1 MSTQESETAG
11 GHPPRR
17 KALRLRPFMV
27 VAGLFALAAALAGLP
42 AVILALMLSRGPVDA
57 GFMTGQIA
65 AMIERR
71 LGEGFKVSVRE
82 LRLSRDGDGLVVEGE
97 GVGVRDE
104 TGRLVIEAPRALVA
118 LDGRALLGLAVEP
131 REIEFVGLRVA
142 LVIMPDGSVSISA
155 GEGEDTAP
163 PTRHARATDA
173 APLHA
178 AAFVD
183 AFAAPTGA
191 LAVLERAGLRE
202 GTLIIDDRRNGRR
215 ATYSDLSLLYSRP
228 AEETRLAVRARGM
241 HGRWGASLVVRGAPG
256 AVRSIEATVQDLA
269 VAEILGFAE
278 AGTSGIRTDMPV
290 SFELRA
296 QLDGKDVLTA
306 LDGVIT
312 GGSAQ
317 VVLPGRDLAPIAV
330 DRMNGRFALAPDG
343 RIEVPELDVSAG
355 GVAIKASGAVDLPR
369 GADDSWRVT
378 LVSREASVSRID
390 PKAPPIRLDRL
401 ALSARF
407 LPGFSGVVV
416 DSATAEGAETDLRLS
431 AALGSGGEAEGLRFK
446 VQTGRMPVDAVLAF
460 WPAFSAPVTRRWMID
475 HVDGGFVDYMTLGLA
490 LSPADVAKAVGPDP
504 LPEGS
509 FGLRAALSEIMVR
522 PANGLPRLEK
532 LVAEGRLT
540 ERTASFEIDRAT
552 TAAGLALSEGHF
564 RIDDTSAVPPQ
575 AAISFRLRG
584 GADNTAAVLRGDA
597 LRDFTGPQIP
607 EADKIKGTVDAAVTV
622 DMPLRKGI
630 APAEVRVAA
639 RGTIKA
645 LAWDGA
651 VGKERLES
659 PELSFAF
666 DGGRLTAKGE
676 GRIGGIPANFD
687 YARPAGG
694 AEPTYAVQLTIDD
707 SVRTKRGLKTAG
719 QISGPV
725 SMRVTAR
732 EGSARNGL
740 AVEIDLTKAAVTG
753 LLPTWAKPA
762 GRASKATLRVRPLTE
777 DRFELIDFALDG
789 GGGFLVKGDGEITS
803 DGTLNTA
810 RLSQV
815 RLSTGDDMKVEL
827 ERMQNG
833 TRLSVRAQSLDARPF
848 LKSVFGPTGSGG
860 GGLSYGDLDV
870 DLKAA
875 SMQGFASEAMTAA
888 DLKLTTRGGD
898 VRDFRLAGRLGRA
911 PVAGQMARSETG
923 APAIVIESADAGA
936 FLRYVDLYRRM
947 TGGALLLQISPQADP
962 LTGLI
967 VVQNFTLRNDPAL
980 AGVARS
986 SANPA
991 GRSLVDDAANVGFS
1005 KLRVEFSRG
1014 RDGVLTLSDGVMLGA
1029 VIGGT
1034 LEGKVDFARD
1044 KVDLTGTFVPAYGL
1058 NNIPNKVPLFGA
1070 LLFGGPN
1077 EGLFAVNF
1085 RITGSPANPVVAYN
1099 PLSAVAPG
1107 FLRKFFGVGGPAEAP
1122 VPPAP
1127 VPETRP
1133 AQPAR

>member
-1 MSTQESETAG
+1 MSTQDSETAG

-17 KALRLRPFMV
+17 KALRLRPFVV
-27 VAGLFALAAALAGLP
+27 VAGLFAFSAAIAGLP
-42 AVILALMLSRGPVDA
+42 AGILALMLSRGPVDA

-65 AMIERR
+65 SMIERR
-71 LGEGFKVSVRE
+71 LGDGFKVSVRE
-82 LRLSRDGDGLVVEGE
+82 LRLSHDGEGLVVEGE

-142 LVIMPDGSVSISA
+142 LVIMPDGSVSVSA
-155 GEGEDTAP
+155 GEGEGAGQP
-163 PTRHARATDA
+163 PRQTRSPDA

-183 AFAAPTGA
+183 AFASPKGA

-202 GTLIIDDRRNGRR
+202 GSLVIDDRRNGRR

-228 AEETRLAVRARGM
+228 SDETRLAVRARGM

-256 AVRSIEATVQDLA
+256 AVRAIEASVQDLA

-278 AGTSGIRTDMPV
+278 AGQAGIRTDMPV

-296 QLDGKDVLTA
+296 QLDAKDVLTA

-317 VVLPGRDLAPIAV
+317 VVLPDTAMAPIAV
-330 DRMNGRFALAPDG
+330 DRVNGRFSLASDG
-343 RIEVPELDVSAG
+343 RIDVPELDIAAG
-355 GVAIKASGAVDLPR
+355 GVAVKAAGALELPR
-369 GADDSWRVT
+369 AADDAWRLN
-378 LVSREASVSRID
+378 LVSREASVSRVA
-390 PKAPPIRLDRL
+390 PAAPPIRLDRL

-407 LPGFSGVVV
+407 LPGFSGVVI
-416 DSATAEGAETDLRLS
+416 DSVIAEGADADIRLS
-431 AALGSGGEAEGLRFK
+431 AALGSGGEADGLR
-446 VQTGRMPVDAVLAF
+446 VRLRAGRMPVDAVLAF
-460 WPAFSAPVTRRWMID
+460 WPAFSAPSTRRWILD
-475 HVDGGFVDYMTLGLA
+475 HVDGGIVDYLSMGLA
-490 LSPADVAKAVGPDP
+490 LSPADVAKAVGPEP
-504 LPEGS
+504 LPPGS
-509 FGLRAALSEIMVR
+509 FDLRTGLTDMLIR
-522 PANGLPRLEK
+522 PATGLPRLEK
-532 LVAEGRLT
+532 LNAEGRVT
-540 ERTASFEIDRAT
+540 DRTASFSVDRAV
-552 TAAGLALSEGHF
+552 AAGGLALSEGLF
-564 RIDDTSAVPPQ
+564 RIDDTSAEPAQ
-575 AAISFRLRG
+575 AAVSFRLRG
-584 GADNTAAVLRGDA
+584 GADAAASVLRGEA
-597 LRDFTGPQIP
+597 LREFAGPQVP
-607 EADKIKGTVDAAVTV
+607 EADKIKGNVDAVVTV

-630 APAEVRVAA
+630 SSGEIRAAA
-639 RGTIKA
+639 RGTLKG
-645 LAWDGA
+645 LVWDGA

-659 PELSFAF
+659 QELSFALE
-666 DGGRLTAKGE
+666 GGRMTAKGD
-676 GRIGGIPANFD
+676 GRIGGIPATFD
-687 YARPAGG
+687 YARAASG
-694 AEPTYAVQLTIDD
+694 AEPTYAVSLTIDD
-707 SVRTKRGLKTAG
+707 AVRAKRGLKTSG

-725 SMRVTAR
+725 AIRVAAR
-732 EGSARNGL
+732 EGAARNG
-740 AVEIDLTKAAVTG
+740 ATVEIDLTKATVTG

-762 GRASKATLRVRPLTE
+762 GRASKATMRVRPLSD
-777 DRFELIDFALDG
+777 DRFELIDFVLDG
-789 GGGFLVKGDGEITS
+789 GGGFLVKGDGEVTS
-803 DGTLNTA
+803 DGTLNAA

-827 ERMQNG
+827 ERVHNG
-833 TRLSVRAQSLDARPF
+833 TRLAVRAQSLDARPF
-848 LKSVFGPTGSGG
+848 LKSVFGPAGSG
-860 GGLSYGDLDV
+860 GGLSYGDLEV

-875 SMQGFASEAMTAA
+875 NMQGFASEAMTAA

-898 VRDFRLAGRLGRA
+898 VRDFRLSGRLGRA
-911 PVAGQMARSETG
+911 PVAGQMARSEAG
-923 APAIVIESADAGA
+923 APAVVIESADAGA

-986 SANPA
+986 PSNPS

-1014 RDGVLTLSDGVMLGA
+1014 RDGILTLSDGVMLGS

-1107 FLRKFFGVGGPAEAP
+1107 FLRKFFGVGGATEAP
-1122 VPPAP
+1122 VPPAT
-1127 VPETRP
+1127 VPETRSP
-1133 AQPAR
+1133 PPTR